1 MKFKLIVFMLIVT
14 LSLSCGG
21 QAGSKVAFVKGEL
34 GKENIY
40 QVDSDGKKERAITG
54 HYASDIS
61 PCWSS
66 NDKKLAY
73 SSTRHEEQ
81 SKNYEVYT
89 LEQSRYSSGAS
100 HSYGTRQ
107 KRLTHLSPGEVLLSS
122 RCWSPNDN
130 KIIFSSDNT
139 IYIMDVDGSKQE
151 SLASGE
157 SQGGSYPVWSPDGE
171 KIVFKSY
178 RDGNSEVYIMNSDGS
193 QHTRLTQNNVDDH
206 CESWSPNGEKLAC
219 VAKEM
224 GRSRISI
231 INSDGTQQHF
241 LTKEDS
247 ETNESFPLWSPDGER
262 ILYTS
267 WNENQEDSQLLIM
280 DVDGSNKDV
289 FLSESNTRGG
299 AWSSK

>member
-1 MKFKLIVFMLIVT
+1 MRIKLIVFMLIAT

-21 QAGSKVAFVKGEL
+21 QAGSEVAVVKGEL

-40 QVDSDGKKERAITG
+40 LIDPDTKKQKSLAG
-54 HYASDIS
+54 HFASEIS
-61 PCWSS
+61 PCWSP

-73 SSTRHEEQ
+73 ASAQHEEQ

-89 LEQSRYSSGAS
+89 LEQSQYSSGAS
-100 HSYGTRQ
+100 HSYGKNQT
-107 KRLTHLSPGEVLLSS
+107 RLTHLSPAEVLLSS
-122 RCWSPNDN
+122 GCWSSNHN

-139 IYIMDVDGSKQE
+139 IYIMNADGSKQE

-171 KIVFKSY
+171 KIVFKSN

-206 CESWSPNGEKLAC
+206 CESWSPDDEKLAC
-219 VAKEM
+219 VAKET
-224 GRSRISI
+224 GQSRIYV

-247 ETNESFPLWSPDGER
+247 ETNEGFPRWSPDGLR

-267 WNENQEDSQLLIM
+267 WNENQGDSQLLIM
-280 DVDGSNKDV
+280 DVDGSNRDV
-289 FLSESNTRGG
+289 FLSESNARGG
-299 AWSSK
+299 AWSNK